1 MSGGKRKAG
10 ADATGCQPQLL
21 PGVLPAADNGG
32 ENGDSATPALCLGEP
47 ATKKRRVMFQDV
59 TVYYF
64 NRRQGFICVPSQV
77 YYVHIT
83 FWRFGL
89 SRQFEGNII

>member
-1 MSGGKRKAG
+1 MSGGKRKA

-21 PGVLPAADNGG
+21 PGVLPAADNSG

-47 ATKKRRVMFQDV
+47 ATKKRRVMFEDV

-77 YYVHIT
+77 THFDVSAFRANLKEI
-83 FWRFGL
+83 
-89 SRQFEGNII
+89 